1 MITLKVVVA
10 WSMDIVLFFDAI
22 VHQAICKFWKIYSK
36 IFQNF
41 SFLISALIVFARFWR
56 ILRVINGVI
65 VGTKSD
71 ADKRAR
77 YLKKKITLLE
87 NHEYDN
93 QVFQENLQ
101 EAIEENAR
109 LNLLR
114 RVNKFTKASPQSL
127 DHWEREIW
135 YIW

>member
-1 MITLKVVVA
+1 M
-10 WSMDIVLFFDAI
+10 
-22 VHQAICKFWKIYSK
+22 
-36 IFQNF
+36 
-41 SFLISALIVFARFWR
+41 IVFARFWR

-71 ADKRAR
+71 ADTRAR
-77 YLKKKITLLE
+77 YLKKKIALLQ

-93 QVFQENLQ
+93 QAFQENLQ

-114 RVNKFTKASPQSL
+114 KVFKLMSVITGWRAQRLAVRFVLFENQP
-127 DHWEREIW
+127 
-135 YIW
+135 

>member
-1 MITLKVVVA
+1 MP
-10 WSMDIVLFFDAI
+10 LFIKPFVSFEKYI
-22 VHQAICKFWKIYSK
+22 PGPPFSK
-36 IFQNF
+36 IFQ
-41 SFLISALIVFARFWR
+41 FLISALIVFARFWR

-71 ADKRAR
+71 ADARAR

-101 EAIEENAR
+101 EATE
-109 LNLLR
+109 
-114 RVNKFTKASPQSL
+114 
-127 DHWEREIW
+127 
-135 YIW
+135 

>member
-1 MITLKVVVA
+1 MP
-10 WSMDIVLFFDAI
+10 LFIKPFVSLFPFKYI
-22 VHQAICKFWKIYSK
+22 PGSQFSK
-36 IFQNF
+36 IFQ
-41 SFLISALIVFARFWR
+41 FLISALIVFARFWR

-65 VGTKSD
+65 VGTKSH
-71 ADKRAR
+71 ADTRAR
-77 YLKKKITLLE
+77 YLKKKIALLE

-114 RVNKFTKASPQSL
+114 RVYKFIK
-127 DHWEREIW
+127 REPS
-135 YIW
+135 

>member
-1 MITLKVVVA
+1 MP
-10 WSMDIVLFFDAI
+10 LFIKPF
-22 VHQAICKFWKIYSK
+22 VSFKKYTFGPHFSQFST
-36 IFQNF
+36 IFQ
-41 SFLISALIVFARFWR
+41 FLISALIVFARFWR

-71 ADKRAR
+71 ADTRAR
-77 YLKKKITLLE
+77 YLKKKISLLE

-101 EAIEENAR
+101 EAIEENVR

-114 RVNKFTKASPQSL
+114 QG
-127 DHWEREIW
+127 
-135 YIW
+135 

>member
-1 MITLKVVVA
+1 MKNIILGPQ
-10 WSMDIVLFFDAI
+10 F
-22 VHQAICKFWKIYSK
+22 SK
-36 IFQNF
+36 ISQ
-41 SFLISALIVFARFWR
+41 FLISALIVFARFWR

-65 VGTKSD
+65 VGTKADSD
-71 ADKRAR
+71 TRAR

-114 RVNKFTKASPQSL
+114 RVHQLTGSPHSL
-127 DHWEREIW
+127 DH
-135 YIW
+135 